1 MHAVVL
7 AARPGKCRLRAGNGG
22 RYTLPPFRRPLGPS
36 SDRRLRRALASIPAN
51 PDRLTKLP
59 PPLIA
64 SIATGGTGS
73 PVLPTEVVAIDGPSG
88 AGKSTVARQLA
99 QRLGFGFLDTG
110 AMYRAITWHF
120 LQDGCAPAECAG
132 EPDQG
137 HARMQRSLQ
146 QARLELVGGRVVL
159 NGRDVTSHL
168 RTREVES
175 QVSAVSALSFVRAA
189 MRDLQRLVAAAG
201 PVVAEGRDMG
211 SVVFP
216 QAKWK
221 VYLDAAPSERA
232 RRRSQDFARQGRVV
246 SESDVLDE
254 ILVRDRLD
262 STRSDAPL
270 RQAPDALYV
279 DSTGLTTEVV
289 VARLLDYVRG
299 VGASGSAAGGRA
311 AGNVRTQEA
320 P

>member
-1 MHAVVL
+1 M
-7 AARPGKCRLRAGNGG
+7 
-22 RYTLPPFRRPLGPS
+22 
-36 SDRRLRRALASIPAN
+36 
-51 PDRLTKLP
+51 
-59 PPLIA
+59 IA
-64 SIATGGTGS
+64 SYATGGTGS
-73 PVLPTEVVAIDGPSG
+73 PALPTEVVAIDGPSG

-120 LQDGCAPAECAG
+120 LQEGCAPAECTG
-132 EPDQG
+132 EADHG
-137 HARMQRSLQ
+137 LARMQRSLQ
-146 QARLELVGGRVVL
+146 HARLELVGGRVVL

-246 SESDVLDE
+246 SENDVLDE

-289 VARLLDYVRG
+289 VARLLDYVRS
-299 VGASGSAAGGRA
+299 GATAAGGRA
-311 AGNVRTQEA
+311 KEA